1 MPLLIFSAGVGDI
14 LKEVL
19 RQQNLLLPNMK
30 IIANFMQFDEKVC
43 IVFLIQGIP
52 NKKLGNFKGN
62 LSYGKSQGNFI
73 GKLSRNLPQN
83 LGERW
88 KKQTVTTA

>member
-1 MPLLIFSAGVGDI
+1 MFQSLNKHNVPLLIFSAGVGDI

-52 NKKLGNFKGN
+52 KKKLGNFIRKF
-62 LSYGKSQGNFI
+62 SF
-73 GKLSRNLPQN
+73 
-83 LGERW
+83 GER
-88 KKQTVTTA
+88 